1 MLGRFNMALFGNAF
15 GEAQQYAQNLIGSMI
30 SDEEKRKQ
38 EQQQRMNI
46 LLLAAA
52 AFAVIKLRK

>member
-1 MLGRFNMALFGNAF
+1 MALFGNAF
-15 GEAQQYAQNLIGSMI
+15 AEAQQYAQNLIGSMI